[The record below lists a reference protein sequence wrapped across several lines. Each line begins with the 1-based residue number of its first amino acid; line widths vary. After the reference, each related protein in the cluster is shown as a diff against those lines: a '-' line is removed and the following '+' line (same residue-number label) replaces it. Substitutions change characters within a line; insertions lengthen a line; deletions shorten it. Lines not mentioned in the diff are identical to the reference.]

1 MKKPSKFNNPSLTG
15 LLGLSDH
22 SSRKSYYAELE
33 KKLAELE
40 QEKNRYKGLFD
51 HSLHGIFQAD
61 PQGNLLNA
69 NRAMARICGY
79 SENGDL
85 LSRVRSL
92 KELFSERSTYSY
104 FEEKLFQNGQI
115 KDFETVFQL
124 GGGSSELIYVS
135 ITAVMKTE
143 PSYIIEG
150 FVQDIT
156 VQKQAA
162 RELLVAATAFDSQEG
177 MIITDQN
184 RVIIRVNKAFTEV
197 TGYLPEE
204 VVGKTPAV
212 LQSGRHDQ
220 RFYKQMDNSLKRQKY
235 WQGEIW
241 NKRKNGEIF
250 PEYLTITA
258 VESEEGV
265 VTNYVAAFTDI
276 TRIKESEESIHKLA
290 YFDSLT
296 GLANRQYLMESLA
309 KALKRARRT
318 KLYGAILYIDLDNFK
333 NVNDTQ
339 GHSVGDALLKEVSER
354 LSSCIRDTDI
364 AARLGGDE
372 FVILLEHLGKGERDV
387 QLGVNNVLEKMMS
400 CISKGIRLNTFEYH
414 ASCSIGVTPFNGT
427 ETSDE
432 VMKRADMAMYQAKW
446 SGKNTCRY
454 YDPDDLIPQFQLA
467 ELEVDLRNALSKQQ
481 LRLFYQPQFDSQ
493 KITGAEALVRW
504 AHPDKGL
511 IPPVEFIPLAEET
524 GLIVPIGW
532 WILETAC
539 LQLKEWSG
547 IEGSRHLQIAVNV
560 SARQFSQINFVEGVI
575 KIINETG
582 ADPNLLKLELT
593 ESLLV
598 TDIEDT
604 ISKMNQLREQ
614 GIRFSLDDFGT
625 GYSSLSHLKKLPL
638 EQLKIDASFV
648 RDIVTDEDDAEIVQT
663 IIAMAYNL
671 GLNVIAEGVETHE
684 QKEFLEL
691 SKCHDFQGYLFGKP
705 QPVEDFA
712 ENYLKSSICA

>member
-1 MKKPSKFNNPSLTG
+1 MKKPSKLNNPSLTG

-104 FEEKLFQNGQI
+104 FEEKLFKNGQI

-241 NKRKNGEIF
+241 NKR
-250 PEYLTITA
+250 
-258 VESEEGV
+258 
-265 VTNYVAAFTDI
+265 
-276 TRIKESEESIHKLA
+276 
-290 YFDSLT
+290 
-296 GLANRQYLMESLA
+296 
-309 KALKRARRT
+309 
-318 KLYGAILYIDLDNFK
+318 
-333 NVNDTQ
+333 
-339 GHSVGDALLKEVSER
+339 
-354 LSSCIRDTDI
+354 
-364 AARLGGDE
+364 
-372 FVILLEHLGKGERDV
+372 
-387 QLGVNNVLEKMMS
+387 
-400 CISKGIRLNTFEYH
+400 
-414 ASCSIGVTPFNGT
+414 
-427 ETSDE
+427 
-432 VMKRADMAMYQAKW
+432 
-446 SGKNTCRY
+446 
-454 YDPDDLIPQFQLA
+454 
-467 ELEVDLRNALSKQQ
+467 
-481 LRLFYQPQFDSQ
+481 
-493 KITGAEALVRW
+493 
-504 AHPDKGL
+504 
-511 IPPVEFIPLAEET
+511 
-524 GLIVPIGW
+524 
-532 WILETAC
+532 
-539 LQLKEWSG
+539 
-547 IEGSRHLQIAVNV
+547 
-560 SARQFSQINFVEGVI
+560 
-575 KIINETG
+575 
-582 ADPNLLKLELT
+582 
-593 ESLLV
+593 
-598 TDIEDT
+598 
-604 ISKMNQLREQ
+604 
-614 GIRFSLDDFGT
+614 
-625 GYSSLSHLKKLPL
+625 
-638 EQLKIDASFV
+638 
-648 RDIVTDEDDAEIVQT
+648 
-663 IIAMAYNL
+663 
-671 GLNVIAEGVETHE
+671 
-684 QKEFLEL
+684 
-691 SKCHDFQGYLFGKP
+691 
-705 QPVEDFA
+705 
-712 ENYLKSSICA
+712 

>member
-33 KKLAELE
+33 RKLAELE

-104 FEEKLFQNGQI
+104 FEEKLFKNGQI

-372 FVILLEHLGKGERDV
+372 FVILLEHLGKEERDV
-387 QLGVNNVLEKMMS
+387 QLGVNNVMEKMMS

-454 YDPDDLIPQFQLA
+454 YDPDDLIPQFQQA

-511 IPPVEFIPLAEET
+511 IPPVDFIPLAEET

-547 IEGSRHLQIAVNV
+547 IEGRHLQIAVNV

-575 KIINETG
+575 KIIKETG